1 MSEAAGLARPTGC
14 ERIGI
19 VALLCLCLLDVLAPA
34 IAVGGAIVLR
44 GVLRNAWRAVLI
56 ASSAYWAYAFLG
68 AYATHWIATR
78 ESPSVMFH
86 GACLPCFAS
95 TIVFALLQL
104 VWHREWFPEARFG
117 PPRLPTAAQLLEGAA
132 LSWVALAG
140 VPTVL
145 VACVRLAWRAAGT
158 G

>member
-1 MSEAAGLARPTGC
+1 MSEVVGSTRPTWR

-34 IAVGGAIVLR
+34 LAVGGAIALRSVLH
-44 GVLRNAWRAVLI
+44 NAWRAVLI
-56 ASSAYWAYAFLG
+56 VASAYWAYAFLG

-86 GACLPCFAS
+86 GACLPCLAS

-104 VWHREWFPEARFG
+104 VWHREWFPEDRFG
-117 PPRLPTAAQLLEGAA
+117 PPRLPAPAQLLEGAA

-140 VPTVL
+140 VPTVV